1 VTSSQEGATTT
12 VSEVRIRKRRI
23 VERPRLFALLDESK
37 ARVRMLVAP
46 AGYGKTTLAEQWIAR
61 DGRIAAWYTARSSAM
76 DVAALA
82 LGLARCSTTVV
93 EDCDERLREH
103 LRALPA
109 PGENVETLAEILAE
123 DLADWPRNAWLVVDD
138 YHEVARE
145 PRAEKF
151 VESLARLST
160 IQFLIASRQRP
171 AWAKSK
177 RILYGD
183 VLELNQTSLAMDNTE
198 AADVLIERSASS
210 ASGLVAIANGW
221 PAVIGLASV
230 SSAEIE
236 SDVEQVPESLY
247 RFFAE
252 EVFAALGQDVQSCLT
267 TLSVA
272 PVLDHDLVAEL
283 LGVELAELATARTLD
298 VGILVER
305 GPHLDLHPLA
315 RAFLEEKS
323 GQLGL
328 VPGEG
333 ASATCLAHYRRCRDW
348 DAAFDVI
355 ARTAS
360 ASELEPLLAVAIDD
374 LLDAGR
380 LSTLQRWCDFAF
392 DAELEAPLFA
402 LARAEVMLRHG
413 RHIEAI
419 AHAESAASV
428 EGEHTFR
435 ALCIAGRAAHL
446 ASHEEQ
452 ALELFRRA
460 AAAASSEDERRD
472 ALWGQLLALIELE
485 SADADETL
493 EGLRTTVNPADPR
506 QFVRASAYALSHQLK
521 FGNLD
526 LDEADAAGMLV
537 TRVRDPILV
546 SSFQSTYSTALG
558 LAARYSEALG
568 VADSFTETV
577 RRYRLDFATPYA
589 HASAAL
595 AYAGLRQ
602 WVDADERASLA
613 IGAAIHNRD
622 GHAHQLCAALWM
634 RILVQQGRP
643 HEAIELE
650 APTVRDPLP
659 GARAEVVSSRAL
671 ALAVADRLHEAQ
683 ECADTVRELSKAI
696 EPTVLIAAVDAI
708 FALKE
713 HDVDAVDRVTRFE
726 EIAFDRGAL
735 DLIVT
740 VYRST
745 PELLAVLLRTSTRR
759 DRLVGLIRRVGDQ
772 DLAELTGERLVS
784 GGDLRNTLSPRERE
798 VYELVTQGLTNREI
812 AKLLFIEEST
822 VKVHVHHIYD
832 KLGVRSRLALTVQ
845 ARLERSGQAT
855 SATGGSASSGP
866 SSVL

>member
-1 VTSSQEGATTT
+1 
-12 VSEVRIRKRRI
+12 VRIRKRRI

-46 AGYGKTTLAEQWIAR
+46 AGYGKTTLAEQWVAR
-61 DGRIAAWYTARSSAM
+61 DGRIVAWYTARTSAT

-123 DLADWPRNAWLVVDD
+123 DLTDWPRNAWLVIDD

-160 IQFLIASRQRP
+160 IQFLVASRQRP
-171 AWAKSK
+171 AWVTSK

-252 EVFAALGQDVQSCLT
+252 EVFAALGPDVQSCLT

-328 VPGEG
+328 VPSQG
-333 ASATCLAHYRRCRDW
+333 ASATCLGHYRRCRDW

-355 ARTAS
+355 VRTAS
-360 ASELEPLLAVAIDD
+360 TSELEPLLAAAIDD

-419 AHAESAASV
+419 AHAESAASA
-428 EGEHTFR
+428 ESEHTFR

-472 ALWGQLLALIELE
+472 ALWG
-485 SADADETL
+485 
-493 EGLRTTVNPADPR
+493 
-506 QFVRASAYALSHQLK
+506 ASACLIDLEDPGAEAAVTSLTEGISYGQPRDVVRSAVHRLYFQMR
-521 FGNLD
+521 FGSLD
-526 LDEADAAGMLV
+526 LDDADDAYSILPALSDPLVQSSFLTGYAAALALVARYDDARLV
-537 TRVRDPILV
+537 TAELV
-546 SSFQSTYSTALG
+546 
-558 LAARYSEALG
+558 EA
-568 VADSFTETV
+568 VQ
-577 RRYRLDFATPYA
+577 RYRLRLALPYA
-589 HASAAL
+589 LCASAMAQ
-595 AYAGLRQ
+595 AGLREWKVAEDHAQ
-602 WVDADERASLA
+602 TAQSLA
-613 IGAAIHNRD
+613 RESRD
-622 GHAHQLCAALWM
+622 RHVEQLSYALLVRILAEQGRSNAALDVPVVEP
-634 RILVQQGRP
+634 R
-643 HEAIELE
+643 
-650 APTVRDPLP
+650 
-659 GARAEVVSSRAL
+659 GALKASRAEVTCSRAFVLACVGRTAEAL
-671 ALAVADRLHEAQ
+671 ALVESARGQSQALEALLSSAVAAI
-683 ECADTVRELSKAI
+683 CALRIGS
-696 EPTVLIAAVDAI
+696 P
-708 FALKE
+708 
-713 HDVDAVDRVTRFE
+713 DVVDRT
-726 EIAFDRGAL
+726 ADLANTAYGTGAL
-735 DLIVT
+735 DLLV
-740 VYRST
+740 VSYRAC
-745 PELLAVLLRTSTRR
+745 PELLPL
-759 DRLVGLIRRVGDQ
+759 LIRGPQRDQVEGLLTRVGDV
-772 DLAELTGERLVS
+772 DLAAAAGYPIAHGNDRREL
-784 GGDLRNTLSPRERE
+784 LSSRERE
-798 VYELVTQGLTNREI
+798 VYELLCGGLTNRQI
-812 AKLLFIEEST
+812 ATVLFIEEST

-832 KLGVRSRLALTVQ
+832 KLGVRSRKALTIH
-845 ARLERSGQAT
+845 AMLERSDHAT
-855 SATGGSASSGP
+855 SATAVIGGSTCSESE
-866 SSVL
+866 L